1 MQRALL
7 WKILLVGLVALLLQ
21 IPVGMIRGLVGER
34 QQTRDGVLAD
44 IARGT
49 SEAQRVAGPVIYIPW
64 TRRAT
69 EATVTTDDAGRTRTT
84 TKEKVERGHVA
95 LLPDMLAVDGRIEL
109 QPKYRGIYTSQV
121 YTLRATLRG
130 TFTLPAGLGIPD
142 GPGKL
147 EIGRAALVVGIQDT
161 RGIRDRIE
169 VTWDGAS
176 PLLSPGGIDAA
187 GLPGGVQA
195 DLGLFARGD
204 QPTSHSFRV
213 ALTLLGTQRLDIV
226 PLGAS
231 TTIALASPWP
241 HPSFLG
247 RILPDAG
254 TTVSAEGFSATWRT
268 SHFATN
274 LAQVYQRCAQARQC
288 DEFRQH
294 TIAVSFIQPVDLY
307 QTVERSVKYGFL
319 FILLTFAAF
328 FLFEVLGRLA
338 IHPVQY
344 GLVGIA
350 LSLFFLLLISLAEHI
365 GFASSYAIATIACV
379 GLIGY
384 YAAHVLRNWRRG
396 ILFAAGLASLYGLLY
411 VILRMED
418 HALLLGSLLVFA
430 CLAAAMIATRRVDW
444 YAVSA
449 GTASGAAK
457 PA

>member
-1 MQRALL
+1 MQKALL
-7 WKILLVGLVALLLQ
+7 WKILLIGLVALLLQ
-21 IPVGMIRGLVGER
+21 VPVGMIRGLVSER

-49 SEAQRVAGPVIYIPW
+49 SEAQRIAGPVLYIPW
-64 TRRAT
+64 TRRST
-69 EATVTTDDAGRTRTT
+69 EATVTTDDSGRTRTT
-84 TKEKVERGHVA
+84 SREKVERGHVA
-95 LLPDMLAVDGRIEL
+95 LLPETLAVDGKIEL
-109 QPKYRGIYTSQV
+109 QPKRRGIYTSQV
-121 YTLRATLRG
+121 YTLNATLRG
-130 TFTLPAGLGIPD
+130 TFALPADLGIPD
-142 GPGKL
+142 GPGRL
-147 EIGRAALVVGIQDT
+147 EIGKASLVLGIQDT
-161 RGIRDRIE
+161 RGIRERIDIE
-169 VTWDGAS
+169 WDGAA
-176 PLLSPGGIDAA
+176 PALSPGGIDAT
-187 GLPGGVQA
+187 GLPSGVQA
-195 DLGLFARGD
+195 DLGFLARGD
-204 QPTSHSFRV
+204 QAKSHAFRV
-213 ALTLLGTQRLDIV
+213 ALTVLGTQRLDIV

-254 TTVSAEGFSATWRT
+254 TTVSADGFSATWRT

-274 LAQVYQRCAQARQC
+274 LAQVYQRCAQAKQC
-288 DEFRQH
+288 DAFNQH
-294 TIAVSFIQPVDLY
+294 TVAVSFIQPVDLY

-344 GLVGIA
+344 GLVGVA
-350 LSLFFLLLISLAEHI
+350 LTVFFLLLISLSEHT
-365 GFASSYAIATIACV
+365 GFAPAYAIATAACV

-384 YAAHVLRNWRRG
+384 YVGHVLKSWRRG
-396 ILFAAGLASLYGLLY
+396 TVFAAGLGSLYGLLY

-430 CLAAAMIATRRVDW
+430 CLAGAMVATRRVDW

-449 GTASGAAK
+449 NAGAGAPK